1 MAMMVAQGEVVD
13 SGGRFAIRI
22 EAPVHRVCAPPI
34 PRRRYRRSP
43 VETVYACLGWTT
55 LTVGELAKLADGEIV
70 RAKRPTDGPVEVW
83 TASGISLPA
92 TIEYRGGRLV
102 LRLLDPDGVRRPAS
116 APDAREDLDAALA
129 DLCTVPP
136 ATTGRPSA
144 DMLQN
149 MPVAGL
155 ARFVER
161 SCALA
166 RPVILSLLET
176 ETAAAVIAELTPA
189 AAEAALESVE
199 HAGAAAPTPL
209 GQRLLDDALAQLLV
223 AWAPAPENGD
233 EATERDELARML
245 RERLER

>member
-1 MAMMVAQGEVVD
+1 
-13 SGGRFAIRI
+13 
-22 EAPVHRVCAPPI
+22 
-34 PRRRYRRSP
+34 
-43 VETVYACLGWTT
+43 LGD
-55 LTVGELAKLADGEIV
+55 LSRLADGDIV
-70 RAKRPTDGPVEVW
+70 RADRSAHEPVEAW
-83 TASGISLPA
+83 TECGVSLPA

-102 LRLLDPDGVRRPAS
+102 LRLLGPDGVCRPAS
-116 APDAREDLDAALA
+116 APDPREDLDAALA

-136 ATTGRPSA
+136 ATTGRPA
-144 DMLQN
+144 AEMLQN

-176 ETAAAVIAELTPA
+176 ETAAAVIAQLTPA

-209 GQRLLDDALAQLLV
+209 GQRLLDEALAQLLV

-245 RERLER
+245 RKRLAQ